1 MHGDNIIGKVNEE
14 LDIIGSSL
22 NRLESLGQTIPAL
35 DRNLKR
41 IRASFKM
48 IELNF
53 TDLSPN
59 DTGKPME
66 AHDRRST
73 LLEPPAG
80 TGGPGTP

>member
-1 MHGDNIIGKVNEE
+1 MHGDDTISKVNEE

-53 TDLSPN
+53 IDLSPN
-59 DTGKPME
+59 DTDKPME
-66 AHDRRST
+66 THDRRSAV
-73 LLEPPAG
+73 LESPVG
-80 TGGPGTP
+80 TGGSGTP